1 MSFRTSSIYHLISR
15 HSFATKKKERN
26 KNTYI
31 TCKFSCSP
39 ITAVSVT
46 DYTGEG
52 PSII

>member
-15 HSFATKKKERN
+15 HSFATKKKD
-26 KNTYI
+26 NTYI

-52 PSII
+52 PSVI